1 MSMFTGFRPA
11 PVIGYRKDGRPIRL
25 AMGGAPDASLEIL
38 EELRGKDV
46 TGLDPAKVPDELR
59 GKTPD
64 ELEAFVRVLDAHLR
78 SIHQDENGELRE
90 KTPAEQQAFA
100 YGLKLRDIAVAK
112 INEHRAIQEV
122 FRNKPNAVKKALTDI
137 QYNRDVDPY
146 GDVRRM
152 SAPEARDA
160 ALRVL
165 DNRNAT
171 AHLAS
176 DQKDEL
182 DRQVRRNTDIA
193 RRILV
198 TENDAY
204 RSAWQKLV
212 TDPQAVVKLD
222 DEERQAVR
230 AWDEYRAMSE
240 GTTTAGGFGIP
251 VNQAA

>member
-1 MSMFTGFRPA
+1 MPPNDPGT
-11 PVIGYRKDGRPIRL
+11 
-25 AMGGAPDASLEIL
+25 LEIL

-46 TGLDPAKVPDELR
+46 TDISDASLPDELR

-64 ELEAFVRVLDAHLR
+64 ELEDFITVLDAHLR
-78 SIHQDENGELRE
+78 SIHQTEQGELRE
-90 KTPAEQQAFA
+90 KTPAEQKAFA

-112 INEHRAIQEV
+112 VNEHRAIQEV
-122 FRNKPNAVKKALTDI
+122 FRNKPKAVKKALSDI

-152 SAPEARDA
+152 SVPEARDA

-182 DRQVRRNTDIA
+182 DKQVRKNTDVA

-212 TDPQAVVKLD
+212 TVVKLG